1 MKKRYIVTGMTCA
14 SCSAHVQKAVSR
26 IPGVTAAEVNLVTE
40 KLDVT
45 GDGTVTDEAV
55 RRAVEAAGYGIA
67 DGPDGVAV
75 PPLEA
80 SGPPAVRERE
90 FAVDGMTCA
99 ACSAAVERVARRLE
113 GVESVSV
120 NLVTGRMAL
129 AYRPDRLRIPA
140 LRAAVE
146 KAGYALRDLPPVG
159 ESTDDEAGAR
169 RDRETRALRIRLSV
183 AAAFSL
189 PLLYLAMSH
198 MFPGIRLPLPG
209 FLNPHMHPQAFGLAQ
224 LLLTL
229 PVVAAGS
236 RFYRRGMVALLH
248 AAPNM
253 DSLIAVG
260 TGSAF
265 LYSLYSVLRIFA
277 GDGARTDSLYFESAA
292 VVITLVMLGKALE
305 ASAKGRTSEA
315 IRKLA
320 RLRPDTAIVRFGD
333 VDEEV
338 PVGEVVAGD
347 TVVVRPG
354 TAFPVDGIVLEGIS
368 SVDESML
375 TGESMPVEKSPGSE
389 VTGGS
394 VNGEGLLVFRA
405 VRVGEETALA
415 RIIRLVEDAQG
426 KKAPIAKLADTVSG
440 WFVPAVLG
448 IAVAAAVAW
457 AVAGRDFDFVLN
469 VFVSVLVI
477 ACPCALGL
485 ATPTAIMVG
494 TGKGAELGILVKSG
508 EALETTHAVRTVVFD
523 KTGTLTEGRPAVTD
537 LLVVGPLGRM
547 EVLRLAAAAE
557 RGSEHPV
564 ARAVVALAEAEGLD
578 VPVPETFRAVPGRGI
593 DAVVE
598 GRRVLAGNL
607 GLMRENGIDTVAAE
621 AGAVSLS
628 RVGKTL
634 LYLAVDGKLEAL
646 MGAADT
652 VKPTSREAVALLT
665 GMGVETVMVTGDNRG
680 TAEAIA
686 RETGIGRV
694 LAEVLPQD
702 KAEAV
707 RNLQDGT
714 RRIAMVGDG
723 INDAPALAQA
733 DVGMAIGTGTDIA
746 VESADIVLMRG
757 DLRQVATA
765 IALSRATI
773 RNIRQNLF
781 WAFFYNALGIP
792 LAAGLVFA
800 LGGPLLNP
808 VFAGA
813 AMALSSVSVVTN
825 ALRLKRFR
833 AKV

>member
-1 MKKRYIVTGMTCA
+1 MNKRYIVTGMTCA

-457 AVAGRDFDFVLN
+457 AVAGLDFDFVLN

-707 RNLQDGT
+707 RNLQDGM